1 MGLQKGAGNQH
12 LRPGIEYH
20 TSKMAD
26 HSRDTICATE
36 QHLTPLCSVCR
47 LLSQKKTI
55 PTATAA
61 FLLRYS
67 AVMPLPAT
75 LVPSQTGTSYPST
88 FCSTHFL
95 ILRHIFLSNS
105 RPLFAHPVPY
115 PLVIHCF
122 SLLLTFR
129 STVFDQFGF
138 LTSSLPFFLPHFP
151 PYFSADYFSPY
162 SFPQKILPSLYPSL
176 SITPILNSLTGYY
189 PACSLS
195 HVFFYHLASY
205 SQTHSTGK
213 RSTQVRSNGPN
224 VHFEN
229 LDDLV

>member
-1 MGLQKGAGNQH
+1 MEVKMGLQKGAGNQH

-47 LLSQKKTI
+47 LLSQKKNTNCYRR
-55 PTATAA
+55 

-95 ILRHIFLSNS
+95 ILRHTFVKFSASFCSPCSLSS
-105 RPLFAHPVPY
+105 SY
-115 PLVIHCF
+115 PLLQPFAYLPVDC
-122 SLLLTFR
+122 
-129 STVFDQFGF
+129 FDQFCF
-138 LTSSLPFFLPHFP
+138 LTSSLPFFPPHFP

-162 SFPQKILPSLYPSL
+162 SFLQKFLPSL
-176 SITPILNSLTGYY
+176 
-189 PACSLS
+189 
-195 HVFFYHLASY
+195 
-205 SQTHSTGK
+205 
-213 RSTQVRSNGPN
+213 
-224 VHFEN
+224 
-229 LDDLV
+229 